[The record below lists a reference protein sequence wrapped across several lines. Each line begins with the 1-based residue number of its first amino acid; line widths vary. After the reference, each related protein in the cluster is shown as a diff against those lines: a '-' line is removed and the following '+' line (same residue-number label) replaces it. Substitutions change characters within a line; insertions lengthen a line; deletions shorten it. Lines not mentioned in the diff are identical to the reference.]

1 MDQLQRLAAVMRL
14 RSRIVGDI
22 CAWLVAVV
30 WLVHGGWNKLLGG
43 SPRHLAI
50 VQAVPGF
57 EGVAGERV
65 LAVVGGLE
73 VFIALWIVS
82 GWMPRLCATT
92 QTVALLSMNI
102 IELAFAR
109 HVLLWPAGL
118 IPANL
123 LFLSLA
129 WIAARSTRRSSLR
142 AWLRRHPLAIEAH
155 FRECLALTYAV
166 PAAVLR
172 PLLPPGLE
180 LETLRGYGFLAVA
193 LVQTES
199 LRPAGFPKRCGQ
211 DFFLSGYRVFVRF
224 RTPEG
229 KSLRGLRILRS
240 DANRWRMVMGG
251 NLLTHYNYHQCSGG
265 IDSSQDRIRVHVESR
280 DGVGDLALEADPASA
295 ALPAGSPFCSWQE
308 ARYFAGP
315 LPFTFDY
322 EEESNAIIAIHAMR
336 RNWKPVPVAVDV
348 QQIAFFG
355 QQSFQNCR
363 PILAAA
369 FRVNDIDYRWER
381 GVRHPLTPE
390 RSSQTRPAGA
400 PNEAVA

>member
-50 VQAVPGF
+50 VQAIPGF

-92 QTVALLSMNI
+92 QTVALLSMNV

-129 WIAARSTRRSSLR
+129 WIAARSTRGSSLR
-142 AWLRRHPLAIEAH
+142 AWLRRHPIAIEAH
-155 FRECLALTYAV
+155 FRDCLALTYAV

-229 KSLRGLRILRS
+229 KSIRGLRILRS

-265 IDSSQDRIRVHVESR
+265 IDSSQDRIRVQTSRVAMVSATWLWRPTRRAQHFQPDRRFAHGERPATLRGRCRSRSITRKNPTRSSRFTQCVETGSLSLSR
-280 DGVGDLALEADPASA
+280 STCSRLLSSVSRASRTVRPFLPQCSVSAISIIGGSA
-295 ALPAGSPFCSWQE
+295 ACVIP
-308 ARYFAGP
+308 
-315 LPFTFDY
+315 
-322 EEESNAIIAIHAMR
+322 
-336 RNWKPVPVAVDV
+336 
-348 QQIAFFG
+348 
-355 QQSFQNCR
+355 
-363 PILAAA
+363 
-369 FRVNDIDYRWER
+369 
-381 GVRHPLTPE
+381 
-390 RSSQTRPAGA
+390 
-400 PNEAVA
+400 